1 MTRRKL
7 IQGIAVILLVGALM
21 VIIAVRA
28 LGDEDDFGTI
38 NLLTDVVVENYYL
51 LLITSPD
58 HEMAFTPDGQIK
70 IDGKDVKELSHP
82 DIKAAIRSIALWIVS
97 QNQQEQHILRLSDQT
112 DYLLTEL
119 GKCREGMRPMVD
131 GPREAMP

>member
-1 MTRRKL
+1 TRRKL

-28 LGDEDDFGTI
+28 LGDEDDFSTI